1 MRLKIKHFDKK
12 VFESKMQHLK
22 DIDFTLFVDDIPQS
36 QDELTDLN
44 ILVLQEPN
52 EYFGSCN
59 TKKFKSV
66 NSSCHCGTSSTNNVK
81 SISLRCCILDSNTLV
96 SKCLIFNLI
105 VRSSNTQSFH
115 LSLSQKYNHLS
126 NLTLLI

>member
-1 MRLKIKHFDKK
+1 MRLKIKHFDTK

-52 EYFGSCN
+52 EYFGLHDWAIQNQDLFSMILTWDNKVLNNCEQGVFLPFGHTWMTPHFCN
-59 TKKFKSV
+59 YQ
-66 NSSCHCGTSSTNNVK
+66 
-81 SISLRCCILDSNTLV
+81 SIIILT
-96 SKCLIFNLI
+96 F
-105 VRSSNTQSFH
+105 
-115 LSLSQKYNHLS
+115 
-126 NLTLLI
+126 LLNCNCFRYSIITI